1 MMRRSPQLML
11 PCERWWL
18 GVPTPMSMSVRAA
31 VLVVSHRA
39 DDRSYPATLA
49 ALAPYA

>member
-18 GVPTPMSMSVRAA
+18 GEYPRQCQCQQVRA

-49 ALAPYA
+49 ALTKS